1 MKQPTWNAWTAV
13 VVLGLLAS
21 GLYLSRI
28 GQFDLGSV
36 CVVGALALAGIT
48 ERERPGGQS

>member
-21 GLYLSRI
+21 GLYLAKI
-28 GQFDLGSV
+28 GQFELGSV
-36 CVVGALALAGIT
+36 CVVGALGLAGVT
-48 ERERPGGQS
+48 ERAKPS